1 MRSSLG
7 VPLECA
13 LGQAGLASEV
23 ARYLFWSWPE
33 TRWNRLDAPGGFFA
47 FFLGTPEERIIIFLN
62 FILLAAQSKATF
74 EPKA

>member
-1 MRSSLG
+1 MCPWN
-7 VPLECA
+7 VPLDK
-13 LGQAGLASEV
+13 LAWPSEV

-47 FFLGTPEERIIIFLN
+47 FFLGTPEERIIIFFN
-62 FILLAAQSKATF
+62 FILLAAQSKTTF